1 MSEPH
6 GADPGWY
13 PDPQGRQRY
22 WDGTQWLSL
31 PEPPGQASDK
41 RKRLSRGM
49 IGWIAACCAILTL
62 TAVAVSK
69 ANHDAN
75 VDAKAAAESAASET
89 ARQSAERH
97 AAEIADRERKENA
110 ERSMRQASIR
120 QVEAS
125 IMEMA
130 TGHADSSIIDGPI
143 LSVSCSPVAGG
154 SVDDLLAAT
163 TVLECFAATQENSNG
178 TRSGYKYHAT
188 MNWETGS
195 YTYGFG
201 AP

>member
-6 GADPGWY
+6 SAAPGWY
-13 PDPQGRQRY
+13 PDPQGKQHY

-31 PEPPGQASDK
+31 PEPPGPEPDQ

-49 IGWIAACCAILTL
+49 IGCIAACCAILAL
-62 TAVAVSK
+62 TAVAVLK
-69 ANHDAN
+69 VNHDTD
-75 VDAKAAAESAASET
+75 VDAKAAAAET
-89 ARQSAERH
+89 ARQSAERR
-97 AAEIADRERKENA
+97 AAEVADRERKEEA
-110 ERSMRQASIR
+110 ERSMRQASVH

-130 TGHADSSIIDGPI
+130 TGHANSSIIDGPI

-163 TVLECFAATQENSNG
+163 TVLECFAATQENPNG
-178 TRSGYKYHAT
+178 SRSGYKYHAT